1 MLGVSL
7 PVLHKEFVA
16 LFFTDMWEAAFGGA
30 WFLWCYRNPELGGDV
45 KIAFQEWD
53 MNERSSSQATETEN
67 HQILHNSGF
76 FF

>member
-30 WFLWCYRNPELGGDV
+30 WSSWCYRNPKLGDV